1 MAWNNNSGGPWG
13 GGGGGGNGGGPWG
26 GGGGSRGGGG
36 GPFGSRRPPDMEDVI
51 RKGQER
57 LKNLIPGG
65 FGTYKG
71 IALIVLAALVIWLL
85 TGFFRVQPN
94 QQAVQLVFGK
104 PYGKPVASGLHYN
117 LPGPIGSVVVV
128 NVQDQRRTVIGSRG
142 GASSGPYRNVRPT
155 STENLM
161 LTG

>member
-13 GGGGGGNGGGPWG
+13 GGGGGNSGGPWG
-26 GGGGSRGGGG
+26 GGGGGNRGGGG

-65 FGTYKG
+65 FGSYKG
-71 IALIVLAALVIWLL
+71 IVLVVLLGLVIWLV

-94 QQAVQLVFGK
+94 QQAIQLVFAK
-104 PYGKPVASGLHYN
+104 PYGKPAQPGLN
-117 LPGPIGSVVVV
+117 SNRPSPIGNVVVV
-128 NVQDQRRTVIGSRG
+128 NVQDQRRVVIGSRG
-142 GASSGPYRNVRPT
+142 GQDRSTTYTRGPRPT
-155 STENLM
+155 S
-161 LTG
+161 